1 MSPIKRF
8 AGAASAAVLLGFSL
22 TACGG
27 GASDAPDDASTED
40 FCKAYNQTS
49 DLDADASAED
59 QADEAKE
66 QAEEIIDVGTP
77 EDISDEEREGFEI
90 FVDAI
95 KDLDADDVEKF
106 TGAESE
112 DDFKDA
118 LGASDDDYKKI
129 TAFLTYASTACA
141 EAPAE

>member
-1 MSPIKRF
+1 MTPLKRYL
-8 AGAASAAVLLGFSL
+8 GTGSAAVLLAFSL

-27 GASDAPDDASTED
+27 GASDAPDDASAED

-77 EDISDEEREGFEI
+77 EDISNDEREGFEI

-106 TGAESE
+106 TGAENE

-129 TAFLTYASTACA
+129 AAFLAYASAACA
-141 EAPAE
+141 EAPTE